1 MGEGEIPKIKPP
13 TLQQAFQELEEWWPD
28 GFEEDIQRVMAFR
41 IVSLRQNPED
51 AMAIVGRY
59 DLMKIIEKLKKAEE
73 TEEEQELTGK

>member
-1 MGEGEIPKIKPP
+1 MNNKEISEIKPP

-41 IVSLRQNPED
+41 IVSLRQSPED

-59 DLMKIIEKLKKAEE
+59 DLMKIMEKLKKAEE
-73 TEEEQELTGK
+73 TDEDGD